1 MEHLE
6 KSQKFVLWRDS
17 LQRSGVSLEN
27 FEELSTIRKGNGE
40 VLFSLLRIEAKDYS
54 GTPLLP
60 IVLLRG
66 HFVSVLTCFIEHE
79 TGKKYLL
86 LVKQRRVANG
96 EIFYEHPAGMCDS
109 ETDPVKVA
117 CKEVFEETGFEVTP
131 AQLHAI
137 NDEPFYSSPG
147 LLDEG
152 GYFFWCEI
160 ELSTNEIKAFQ
171 ARKTGAAG
179 ENEFIET
186 AVVPIEDAFFLMNN
200 TNGMLNLLMY
210 LNAYTKTSR
219 RDGA

>member
-1 MEHLE
+1 MEALE
-6 KSQKFVLWRDS
+6 TSRKFTIWKNS
-17 LQRSGVSLEN
+17 LQKSGVILNSM
-27 FEELSTIRKGNGE
+27 EELSTIRKGNGE
-40 VLFSLLRIEAKDYS
+40 VLFSLLRIDAQDNS

-66 HFVSVLTCFIEHE
+66 HFVSVLTCFIEQE
-79 TGKKYLL
+79 SGNKFLL

-96 EIFYEHPAGMCDS
+96 EVFYEHPAGMCDS
-109 ETDPVKVA
+109 EADPLKVA
-117 CKEVFEETGFEVTP
+117 CKEVFEETGFEVRP
-131 AQLHAI
+131 EQLHAI

-160 ELSTNEIKAFQ
+160 TLPKKEIEDFK

-179 ENEFIET
+179 ESEFIET
-186 AVVPIEDAFFLMNN
+186 DVVPIEEAFFLMNN

-210 LNAYTKTSR
+210 LNARTATFKKK
-219 RDGA
+219 A